1 MEPRLLGND
10 AYLVSNYKYKR
21 IKATLIVMHFQ
32 VPSSVHVPICGELT
46 LGLDVSVLT
55 NLHVGT

>member
-46 LGLDVSVLT
+46 LGLDVS
-55 NLHVGT
+55 